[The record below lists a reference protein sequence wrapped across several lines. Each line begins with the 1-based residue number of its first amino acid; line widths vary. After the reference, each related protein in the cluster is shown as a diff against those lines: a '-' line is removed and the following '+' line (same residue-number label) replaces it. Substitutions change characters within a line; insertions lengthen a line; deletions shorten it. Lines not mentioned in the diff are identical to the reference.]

1 MASSKQLSLEDY
13 RVACITIIAEE
24 FAAFEQMFDARHTPP
39 IGIDERDPNN
49 YEFGEVAGHNVVL
62 CAAAQAGT
70 GWAATTATNFWR
82 TFKGINLGLLVGI
95 GAGVPSSNRDIRLGD
110 VVVAA
115 PGQLSNG
122 ITHYDHGKQ
131 LSDAFILLN
140 IPDSIPK
147 KLQGAVRRMQAVDI
161 LRQSTMPRII
171 SSVIKDH
178 AVFERPDTRHDLL
191 FQATYEHINANPNC
205 DECSKEHL
213 VSRIPREC
221 PAPRVHYGPIASGN
235 QVVKSAEKRETL
247 RELYGVYCIEMEAAG
262 VMPALPSLVIKGISD
277 YADSHKNDRWK
288 KYAALAAA
296 AYAKELLTRIPPP
309 DTSSSS
315 IVRSSGITT
324 SGQTTAA
331 LCRDQALEELLERTA
346 RQIHAGDWRKSVVD
360 LMKVL
365 GLSSDRTSRDHL
377 ATILRVNDGSSGSWE
392 RNNALR
398 RALMGRLA
406 VEGGA
411 VVFPSELEAL
421 RY

>member
-1 MASSKQLSLEDY
+1 MAASKQLSLEDY

-24 FAAFEQMFDARHTPP
+24 FTAFEQMFDARHTPP
-39 IGIDERDPNN
+39 AGIDERDPNN

-62 CAAAQAGT
+62 CVAAQAGT

-131 LSDAFILLN
+131 LPDAFILLN

-147 KLQGAVRRMQAVDI
+147 KLQGAVCRMQAVDI
-161 LRQSTMPRII
+161 LGQSTMPRII
-171 SSVIKDH
+171 SSVIEDH
-178 AVFERPDTRHDLL
+178 PVFERPDAQHDLL

-205 DECSKEHL
+205 DGCSKEHL
-213 VSRIPREC
+213 VARIPREF
-221 PAPRVHYGPIASGN
+221 PVPRVHYGPIASGN

-296 AYAKELLTRIPPP
+296 AYAKELLTRIPPSN
-309 DTSSSS
+309 TSSSP

-324 SGQTTAA
+324 SGRTTAA
-331 LCRDQALEELLERTA
+331 LYRNQALEELLERTA
-346 RQIHAGDWRKSVVD
+346 RQIHAGDWRASVVD

-365 GLSSDRTSRDHL
+365 GLKSDLTSRNHL
-377 ATILRVNDGSSGSWE
+377 ATILRVNDGSSGSPK

-411 VVFPSELEAL
+411 VVFPSELETL